1 MEIDGKELCLVD
13 PVSTT
18 VLSVQPIHTIRV
30 WGVGSQNSW
39 LVFFNLKTHV
49 CKILYAMGRS
59 TCANSIGPKYNLK
72 LNFAMAIGLGQVHR

>member
-49 CKILYAMGRS
+49 CKILYAMGHS
-59 TCANSIGPKYNLK
+59 TCANSIGQKYNST
-72 LNFAMAIGLGQVHR
+72 LNLAMAIGLGQVHR